1 MLSSTSDRI
10 VGLVL
15 RYRKTVLS
23 LLLAITAFA
32 AYQLPKGHFEN
43 ALEVW
48 FVKDDPALRDHR
60 DMIDAFNSDE
70 LIVIGLDAP
79 DVFTPEILTVV
90 DRLTR
95 QLEEAPHVE
104 KVYSLTNIEGITGHD
119 DAIEIADLVQF
130 PLDVD
135 ALPALRAKALANDL
149 YVGNVVSRAGDFTAI
164 VVRLPYIV
172 GDFDYKVEAVAAI
185 RDILA
190 GYPDFDLYLS
200 GGPALDDEFYRL
212 STADSTRTT
221 TLMLLL
227 LVAMLWLLLRSVAGV
242 VLPLIAVVVATVWA
256 LAWIVLSGAQFTAV
270 TLMMPPVLL
279 AVGVASSMHV
289 LVEYRKRFLTG
300 SENVEA
306 VLKEVARHLTLPLV
320 LCAGTTAVGMAALT
334 VSRVQGIRE
343 FGFFSA
349 VGVLGAL
356 VISLTLVPICLTYLP
371 VPRPFT
377 ERRQRQ
383 ERRLAKM
390 HELTM
395 RYRRAIVVVF
405 AALAVGGLAGATLI
419 RAESDFMEM
428 FPPDDPIKLATERF
442 EKKLSGTVT
451 LDVVIDTGRPDGI
464 KDPATLRR
472 VDALE
477 HFLMSQRI
485 VGATQSIAD
494 YMKDLRRAFFGNDQR
509 EYRLPDTQEEAA
521 QYLLLYEMDAPDGDL
536 RDYATFDYSKTRVTA
551 RVKLE
556 SSNDAI
562 RLVNDTD
569 VWAKA
574 NFPPDEKITVTG
586 ITQLYAN
593 MEVYIRESMI
603 RGFTIALCAIF
614 AVMCLQLRSV
624 VMGAMAMIPN
634 VFPIVLT
641 LGVMGVTG
649 IRLDSMTTMVASI
662 SIGLAVDDTIH
673 FINRVRENLARGM
686 RMVPALR
693 ESTIEVGRALVFT
706 SLSLGAG
713 FGTLMTADFVG
724 TYYFGLLCLLTI
736 VFALA
741 ADLLLLPVVLR
752 WHAERWETVPIE
764 EPRVAVVAGKRG

>member
-1 MLSSTSDRI
+1 MLSSASDRI

-15 RYRKTVLS
+15 KYRKTVLS
-23 LLLAITAFA
+23 LLLAITVFA
-32 AYQLPKGHFEN
+32 AVQLPKGHFEN

-60 DMIDAFNSDE
+60 DMIDAFSSDE

-79 DVFTPEILTVV
+79 DVFTPEILDMV
-90 DRLTR
+90 DRLTA
-95 QLEEAPHVE
+95 QLEAAPHVE
-104 KVYSLTNIEGITGHD
+104 KVYSLTNIEGITGRD
-119 DAIEIADLVQF
+119 DTIEIADLVQF

-149 YVGNVVSRAGDFTAI
+149 YVGNVVSREGDFTAI

-172 GDFDYKVEAVAAI
+172 GDFDYKVEAVGAI
-185 RDILA
+185 REILV
-190 GYPDFDLYLS
+190 GYPGFDLYLS

-212 STADSTRTT
+212 STADSARTT

-227 LVAMLWLLLRSVAGV
+227 LVATLWLLLRSIAGV
-242 VLPLIAVVVATVWA
+242 VLPFIAVVVATVWA
-256 LAWIVLSGAQFTAV
+256 LAWIVLSGGQFTAV

-300 SENVEA
+300 TENVEA
-306 VLKEVARHLTLPLV
+306 VLKDVARHLTLPLV
-320 LCAGTTAVGMAALT
+320 LCAGTTAVGMLALT
-334 VSRVQGIRE
+334 VSKVQGIRD

-349 VGVLGAL
+349 LGVLGAL
-356 VISLTLVPICLTYLP
+356 VISLTLVPVCLTYLP
-371 VPRPFT
+371 APRPFT

-395 RYRRAIVVVF
+395 RYRRAIVAGF
-405 AALAVGGLAGATLI
+405 AALAVAGVAGATFI

-428 FPPDDPIKLATERF
+428 FPPDNPIKLATERF

-464 KDPATLRR
+464 KDPALLRR
-472 VDALE
+472 IDALE
-477 HFLMSQRI
+477 QFLMSQHI

-562 RLVNDTD
+562 RLVNDTEA
-569 VWAKA
+569 WANA
-574 NFPPDEKITVTG
+574 NFPSNETITVTG

-603 RGFTIALCAIF
+603 RGFSIALCAIF
-614 AVMCLQLRSV
+614 VVMCLQLRSIV
-624 VMGAMAMIPN
+624 LGAMAMIPN

-641 LGVMGVTG
+641 LGIMGFSG

-673 FINRVRENLARGM
+673 FINRVREHLARGTG
-686 RMVPALR
+686 MVAALR

-741 ADLLLLPVVLR
+741 ADLILLPVVLR
-752 WHAERWETVPIE
+752 WHAEHLARVRVG
-764 EPRVAVVAGKRG
+764 EPRVATVAEKRG